1 MSSEHDPNLLNKEAT
16 IGINQ
21 ALYEAIND
29 IDCEIESEGFWEL
42 YRSEFNSLDPE
53 LRILMRRVVS
63 GIYPFQLSDQQLP
76 LHPRALALEAG
87 LTIGLAMGY
96 RALEG
101 GVEGEEQAFEEAFA
115 RDLSAMYEFTHQ
127 TRGSQHKFG
136 ALLRHSG
143 KQMISYIRDIASP
156 NLIMPFRQ
164 HQNALTNTANNL
176 VFVSAVGYVLSEAT
190 SIMAYDAIYR
200 QQHADESV
208 EEALVASIGE
218 VEGLGDVMDEY
229 IPAWQLFPD
238 LFPEP
243 LPEN

>member
-1 MSSEHDPNLLNKEAT
+1 MSSEHDPNLLNREAT

-29 IDCEIESEGFWEL
+29 VDCEIENDGFWER
-42 YRSEFNSLDPE
+42 YRTEFNNLNPE
-53 LRILMRRVVS
+53 LRILLRRVVS

-76 LHPRALALEAG
+76 LHPRAVALEAG

-101 GVEGEEQAFEEAFA
+101 GVEGEERAFEEAFT
-115 RDLSAMYEFTHQ
+115 RDLSAMYEFAHD

-143 KQMISYIRDIASP
+143 KQMINYVRDIASP
-156 NLIMPFRQ
+156 NLIMPFNQ
-164 HQNALTNTANNL
+164 HQSALTNTANNL
-176 VFVSAVGYVLSEAT
+176 LFVNAVGYTLAEAT
-190 SIMAYDAIYR
+190 SVLAYDAIYH
-200 QQHADESV
+200 QQQTDEST
-208 EEALVASIGE
+208 EEALVAAIGE
-218 VEGLGDVMDEY
+218 IEDLGTEMNEY